1 MHKGEVIEM
10 LEEYELLLRVDG
22 MDGKAAMVGMAAQS
36 IREVESI
43 PPDPMQIDGIGPF
56 FREMIVDFQMKG
68 TNEELEEL
76 RRWYPY
82 ARELTQVDGIGPTL
96 ARRLHDHIGVTTVR
110 DLLDVDLTEVRGVG
124 DATAD
129 AIRMSA
135 MSVML
140 AEHASE

>member
-1 MHKGEVIEM
+1 MHKVEVIDM

-36 IREVESI
+36 IREAESI

-68 TNEELEEL
+68 TNEELEQL
-76 RRWYPY
+76 RMWYPY

-96 ARRLHDHIGVTTVR
+96 ARRLHDHVGVTCVE
-110 DLLDVDLTEVRGVG
+110 DLLEVELTEVRGVG
-124 DATAD
+124 EATAEN
-129 AIRMSA
+129 IRLSA
-135 MSVML
+135 MSVL
-140 AEHASE
+140 LQRA